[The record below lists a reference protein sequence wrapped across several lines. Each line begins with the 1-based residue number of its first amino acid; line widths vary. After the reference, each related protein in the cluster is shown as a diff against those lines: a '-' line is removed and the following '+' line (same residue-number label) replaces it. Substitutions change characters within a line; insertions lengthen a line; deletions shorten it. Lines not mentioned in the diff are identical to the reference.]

1 MRWRSGAWSHG
12 SRPSPTC
19 RSTVGAELAILRIRL
34 LGDPVLR
41 EKARPVQRFDA
52 GLRRLVEDMF
62 ETMYDAPGVGLAAPQ
77 VGVSMRLFVFDEDGK
92 SPRFLANPEIFAFD
106 GEEIQDEGCLSIPG
120 PFFPTT
126 RALSVR
132 ARGQDLDGS
141 PVEIVAEG
149 LLARILQ
156 HETDHSEG
164 HLYIDRLSEE
174 DRLEVMR
181 MLREHELRRAQE
193 RASRP

>member
-1 MRWRSGAWSHG
+1 M
-12 SRPSPTC
+12 
-19 RSTVGAELAILRIRL
+19 

-41 EKARPVQRFDA
+41 EKARPVERFDA
-52 GLRRLVEDMF
+52 DLRRLVDDMF
-62 ETMYDAPGVGLAAPQ
+62 ETMYDAPGVGLAASQ
-77 VGVSMRLFVFDEDGK
+77 VGVLMRLFVFDEDGK
-92 SPRFLANPEIFAFD
+92 SPRALANPELLAFE
-106 GEEIQDEGCLSIPG
+106 GEEIRDEGCLSIPG

-132 ARGQDLDGS
+132 ALGRDLDGS
-141 PVEIVAEG
+141 PVEIEAEG

-156 HETDHSEG
+156 HETDHADG

-181 MLREHELRRAQE
+181 LLREHELRKAQE